1 MKDLLLKAAA
11 EIRGLRSENRILA
24 AKVEV
29 IDIFAAA
36 LSADP
41 RRRGETWVVEDILTE
56 LMRAAEMD
64 ERAKAAAEAAY
75 GEFDAADPSSGL
87 PHVSV

>member
-11 EIRGLRSENRILA
+11 EIRSLRSENRILA

-41 RRRGETWVVEDILTE
+41 RRRGDTYVEDILPD
-56 LMRAAEMD
+56 LMRAAEMQ
-64 ERAKAAAEAAY
+64 ERAQAAAEAAY
-75 GEFDAADPSSGL
+75 SEFNAAGPDAPL
-87 PHVSV
+87 QHVSV